1 MSFMNEALQLMNTK
15 LQLNNLNIQF
25 DTFLSQLQNGLI
37 INIGMQIE
45 EISLKLLNLGLEMLN
60 IEIQSNNITFFN
72 STQQIKNIGDMIQ
85 NIALQMTNMN
95 SMKMSNFNMAIPL
108 PNLMINNNFSD
119 NIPKVDVTFKES
131 SGLRP
136 TISFKYGTTVKEMI
150 ELYFKKREIAISDR
164 NPKFFFLYN
173 GTKINPNDMTSIEIF
188 FKESKHRS
196 VTVIDSSNLIGG

>member
-1 MSFMNEALQLMNTK
+1 MNEALQLMNTK

-25 DTFLSQLQNGLI
+25 DPFLSQLQNGLI

-119 NIPKVDVTFKES
+119 NIPKVDVTFNE

-136 TISFKYGTTVKEMI
+136 TISFKYGTTIKEMI
-150 ELYFKKREIAISDR
+150 EIFLKKIGVAISDENQR
-164 NPKFFFLYN
+164 FIFLYN
-173 GTKINPNDMTSIEIF
+173 GTKINQSDLTSIEIF
-188 FKESKHRS
+188 FKESKHP
-196 VTVIDSSNLIGG
+196 VVVVIDPKNVMGG